1 MGKRIFDVVASFCG
15 LLVFSPV
22 LLVFMVLVWRQ
33 DRHSPFYYG
42 ERTGRDGRLF
52 KMVKLRSMVMNADKS
67 GVDSTSADD
76 RRITRVG
83 HMIRKYKLDEITQ
96 LWNVLKGE
104 MSLVGPRPN
113 VKRETD
119 LYTAE
124 EKRLLTLRP
133 GITDM
138 ASVVF
143 ADEGKI
149 LSGKKDPDLAYNQL
163 IRPWKSRLG
172 LVYVDNN
179 DLWLD
184 IKLIWITAMA
194 VFIRYEALDE
204 IGDILEDMRDE
215 GARGID
221 GELIA
226 VARREKEPY
235 AAPPPGAAEI
245 VQSRDVRA
253 A

>member
-1 MGKRIFDVVASFCG
+1 MKRFFDIFASFFG

-22 LLVFMVLVWRQ
+22 LLVFMFLVWRQ
-33 DRHSPFYYG
+33 DKHSPFYYG
-42 ERTGRDGRLF
+42 ERVGINGKPF

-67 GVDSTSADD
+67 GVDSTSANDM
-76 RRITRVG
+76 RITKVG

-96 LWNVLKGE
+96 LWNVLKGD

-124 EKRLLTLRP
+124 EKRLLSVRP

-138 ASVVF
+138 ASVTF
-143 ADEGKI
+143 ADEGDI
-149 LSGKKDPDLAYNQL
+149 LKDKKDPDLAYNQI

-172 LVYVDNN
+172 IIYVDNHSFA
-179 DLWLD
+179 LD
-184 IKLIWITAMA
+184 VKLIWVTAMSMF
-194 VFIRYEALDE
+194 VRYEALDE
-204 IGDILEDMRDE
+204 IGDTLEDLRDA
-215 GARGID
+215 GAAGID

-226 VARREKEPY
+226 VARRDKEPF
-235 AAPPPGAAEI
+235 AAPPPGATEI
-245 VQSRDVRA
+245 VQSRDAKA